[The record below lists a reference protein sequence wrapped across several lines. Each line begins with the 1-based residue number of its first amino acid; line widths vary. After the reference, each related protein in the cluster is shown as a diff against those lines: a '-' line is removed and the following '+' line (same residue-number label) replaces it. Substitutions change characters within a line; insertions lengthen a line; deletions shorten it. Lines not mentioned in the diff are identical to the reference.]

1 MPRAGVCASSRSSPQ
16 LPDTPPK
23 RPQSTMTQHRA
34 GVTTQHTHTRTH
46 TCTHMHA
53 CTHTRTC
60 THMHACTYAH
70 TCTHAHTHT
79 HSRHRG
85 RCALSKRQGWREGQR
100 RAGARPWIDRM
111 SAGHLQ
117 HGLSR
122 GMGWGCKMHSGH
134 KDLVQSKEQEISYF

>member
-23 RPQSTMTQHRA
+23 RPQSTVTQHRA
-34 GVTTQHTHTRTH
+34 GVTTRHTHTRTH

-53 CTHTRTC
+53 CTY
-60 THMHACTYAH
+60 THMHAH
-70 TCTHAHTHT
+70 TCTHAHIYTQQAPWEVCPEQAAGLE
-79 HSRHRG
+79 G
-85 RCALSKRQGWREGQR
+85 RAEESWGPALDRQV
-100 RAGARPWIDRM
+100 